1 MSTPAT
7 YLNNPAFLDTVSN
20 RLAGITRRPATVRRS
35 SSSQADGTNRQPS
48 NQADGIS
55 NPVNGVNKAV
65 REANTR
71 PGLVTIND
79 LIIVL
84 KTSVEAARLM
94 SLRRGFVYT

>member
-1 MSTPAT
+1 MFTPAT

-20 RLAGITRRPATVRRS
+20 RLAGIPRRPATVRRS

-84 KTSVEAARLM
+84 KTSVEAARLI
-94 SLRRGFVYT
+94 SLRRGSVYT